1 MNISAT
7 CFTSKEIKALAE
19 NHPKNGVCFFS
30 GSSDFVFDFQELIPF
45 FDEFFSFFEP
55 L

>member
-19 NHPKNGVCFFS
+19 NHPKKGVRKKEYAIFLE
-30 GSSDFVFDFQELIPF
+30 VLILCLIF
-45 FDEFFSFFEP
+45 KN
-55 L
+55 

>member
-19 NHPKNGVCFFS
+19 NHPKKGVCDFS

-45 FDEFFSFFEP
+45 FDEFF
-55 L
+55 